1 MAQLRT
7 GIMIVAFLIVP
18 FLQTFEALDFLF
30 WDGPT
35 CTGFVQSL
43 CTAISND
50 TCCVADNAYQSVQ
63 VQEGDPCKSA
73 TTFKD
78 GDCAA
83 NVTVT
88 TTTGNVCFDSG
99 GPTYTAASWTPLP
112 CINGTPIVVPIN
124 TSTNGTTDNGTF
136 NGSTP
141 TVRRR
146 ALLSTLRGQE
156 AIPERDL
163 TSQARPDHNVIY
175 YREGPTMGI
184 WSLSSDGASKAEL
197 LEQLSSVPDEDK
209 VSWLFSH
216 GATYDDAMEGEL
228 LEIVEA

>member
-18 FLQTFEALDFLF
+18 FLQTSEALDFLF

-50 TCCVADNAYQSVQ
+50 TCCIADNAYQSVQ

-88 TTTGNVCFDSG
+88 TTT
-99 GPTYTAASWTPLP
+99 
-112 CINGTPIVVPIN
+112 VPIN

-184 WSLSSDGASKAEL
+184 WSLSSGGASKAEL